1 MKSLAFFVV
10 WTLFFT
16 LLFGGISW
24 LARALDLP
32 NASLWISLPIALFI
46 GLLLGK
52 KKSVAGHRKNN
63 FDGITYVK
71 GKGFKRQTSRFPFN
85 LY

>member
-1 MKSLAFFVV
+1 M
-10 WTLFFT
+10 

-32 NASLWISLPIALFI
+32 NASLWISVAIAVFI

-52 KKSVAGHRKNN
+52 KIARRPPPK
-63 FDGITYVK
+63 
-71 GKGFKRQTSRFPFN
+71 
-85 LY
+85 

>member
-52 KKSVAGHRKNN
+52 KNGHRPPQK
-63 FDGITYVK
+63 
-71 GKGFKRQTSRFPFN
+71 
-85 LY
+85 

>member
-1 MKSLAFFVV
+1 MRSLVFFIG

-32 NASLWISLPIALFI
+32 NASLWISVAIAVFI

-52 KKSVAGHRKNN
+52 KIGRRPPPK
-63 FDGITYVK
+63 
-71 GKGFKRQTSRFPFN
+71 
-85 LY
+85 

>member
-16 LLFGGISW
+16 LLFGVFHGW
-24 LARALDLP
+24 LAP
-32 NASLWISLPIALFI
+32 WIYPMRHCGLAC
-46 GLLLGK
+46 LLLCLSVYYWVK
-52 KKSVAGHRKNN
+52 KTVTGHRKNN